1 MAVEDKYISYRIY
14 LVAFT
19 MFVMAIAI
27 TVKLTN
33 IQWVE
38 GDYYRKLAKER
49 TVRNFIIPAN
59 KGNIYSADGSLLA
72 TSIPKYTI
80 RFDAMAPKSEAFEK
94 NVKSLADSLG
104 ILLGKSSSTF
114 LSDLRKARATKNR
127 YFLVA
132 RDVSYTQYSKIKSYP
147 LFNSGAY
154 KGGIIIEQKTV
165 REHPI
170 GKIAERTIGYER
182 LTPAGIE
189 DGKGIEWAFRKYLN
203 GKDGKILKQKIAKG
217 QWKPIRDVNEVDP
230 QDGYD
235 VISTIDVYIQD
246 IAHHALL
253 KQLRAYNADHGCVVV
268 METKTGKIKAISNLG
283 KDPKSINKSADSTY
297 FETTNYAIAESHEP
311 GSTYKLADLMTLLED
326 KKIDTSAVFDTQGGI
341 ITYFGEKVRDSH
353 DGGFGR
359 ISLAKGFEVSSN
371 TVMVQAVYN
380 NYKNNPAQFVNHLN
394 GYGLNKPL
402 GLPIKGEGM
411 PKVPQPGDKNWSAI
425 SLPWMA
431 FGYGVSIT
439 PLQTLT
445 FYNSVANNGE
455 MVKPQFVSEIKEWNK
470 TIKKFNKE
478 VINPKVCSMETIAKL
493 KAVMKNVV
501 KKGTGAKL
509 YSKDFS
515 MAGKTGTAQ
524 ANYAKNGGTEK
535 HYISSFVGY
544 FPADEPKYSC
554 IVVVHEPNTTNNNY
568 YGADVAGPVFKRIAQ
583 KIFTDAPSTNTI
595 KSLNRKN
602 AKQENDYT
610 DYYTKA
616 QKKQNLIPNLKGM
629 SGMDAVALLGNLGVK
644 VKVVG
649 IGKVKNQSIPAG
661 QNLDKNTTIIL
672 ELS

>member
-1 MAVEDKYISYRIY
+1 MAVEDKYISYRMY
-14 LVAFT
+14 LVAFA
-19 MFVMAIAI
+19 MFLMAIAI

-38 GDYYRKLAKER
+38 GNYYRKLAKER
-49 TVRNFIIPAN
+49 TVRNFVIPAN
-59 KGNIYSADGSLLA
+59 KGNVYSADGSLLA

-80 RFDAMAPKSEAFEK
+80 RFDAVAPKGEAFEK
-94 NVKSLADSLG
+94 NVRALADSLG
-104 ILLGKSSSTF
+104 ILLNKSSSAF
-114 LSDLRKARATKNR
+114 QSELRKARATENR

-132 RDVSYTQYSKIKSYP
+132 RDLSYTEYMKIKSFP
-147 LFNSGAY
+147 LFNLGAY
-154 KGGIIIEQKTV
+154 KGGIITEQKTV

-182 LTPAGIE
+182 VTPNGE
-189 DGKGIEWAFRKYLN
+189 KDGKGIEWAFRKYLN

-253 KQLRAYNADHGCVVV
+253 KQLRAFNADHGCVVV
-268 METKTGKIKAISNLG
+268 METKTGNIKAISNLG
-283 KDPKSINKSADSTY
+283 KNPQSANKAADSTY

-326 KKIDTSAVFDTQGGI
+326 KKVDTSAVFDSQGGTI
-341 ITYFGEKVRDSH
+341 MYSGKKVRDSH
-353 DGGFGR
+353 EGGYGK

-371 TVMVQAVYN
+371 TVLVQAVYN
-380 NYKNNPAQFVNHLN
+380 NYKNDPAQFVNHLN
-394 GYGLNKPL
+394 SYGLNKPL
-402 GLPIKGEGM
+402 GLPIKGEGI
-411 PKVPQPGDKNWSAI
+411 PYIPQPGDKNWSAI

-445 FYNSVANNGE
+445 FYNSVANNGV
-455 MVKPQFVSEIKEWNK
+455 MVKPQFVSEIKEWSK
-470 TIKKFNKE
+470 TIKKFNTE
-478 VINPKVCSMETIAKL
+478 VINPKVCSNETLLKL
-493 KAVMKNVV
+493 QAVLKNVV
-501 KKGTGAKL
+501 KKGTGSKL

-524 ANYAKNGGTEK
+524 ANYAKNGGVDK

-544 FPADEPKYSC
+544 FPAEEPKYSC
-554 IVVVHEPNTTNNNY
+554 IVVVHEPNTSNNNY

-583 KIFTDAPSTNTI
+583 KIFTDAPSTNEI
-595 KSLNRKN
+595 KNLNKKS
-602 AKQENDYT
+602 ATQEKSYA
-610 DYYTKA
+610 DYYTKT
-616 QKKQNLIPNLKGM
+616 QKKQSFIPNVKGM
-629 SGMDAVALLGNLGVK
+629 SGMDAIALLGNLGLNIK
-644 VKVVG
+644 VKG
-649 IGKVKNQSIPAG
+649 TGRVKSQSIQPG
-661 QNLDKNTTIIL
+661 QTFNKKTTITL

>member
-1 MAVEDKYISYRIY
+1 MAVEDKNISYRIY
-14 LVAFT
+14 LVAFFI
-19 MFVMAIAI
+19 FVMAMAIA
-27 TVKLTN
+27 VKLTN

-49 TVRNFIIPAN
+49 TVKNFVIPAN

-72 TSIPKYTI
+72 TSIPNYVI
-80 RFDAMAPKSEAFEK
+80 RFDAVAPKAEAFEK
-94 NVKSLADSLG
+94 NVKPLSDSLSV
-104 ILLGKSSSTF
+104 LLGKPSYYF
-114 LSDLRKARATKNR
+114 LNEFRKARAKNNR

-132 RDVSYTQYSKIKSYP
+132 RDLSYTEYMKMKSFP
-147 LFNSGAY
+147 MFNLGPF
-154 KGGIIIEQKTV
+154 KGGIIVEQKTV

-182 LTPAGIE
+182 KTPTGTL

-235 VISTIDVYIQD
+235 VISTIDVFIQD

-253 KQLRAYNADHGCVVV
+253 KQLTDYEADHGCVVV

-283 KDPKSINKSADSTY
+283 RAADGSY
-297 FETTNYAIAESHEP
+297 YETTNYAVAESHEP
-311 GSTYKLADLMTLLED
+311 GSTYKLVDMMVLLDD
-326 KKIDTSAVFDTQGGI
+326 KKIDTSAVFDSHGGI
-341 ITYFGEKVRDSH
+341 VKYSGRSVRDSH
-353 DGGFGR
+353 EGGYGK
-359 ISLAKGFEVSSN
+359 ISLARGFEVSSN
-371 TVMVQAVYN
+371 TVLVQAVYN
-380 NYKNNPAQFVNHLN
+380 NYKDNPSEFVDHLN
-394 GYGLNKPL
+394 KYGLNKSL
-402 GLPIKGEGM
+402 GLAIKGEGK
-411 PKVPQPGDKNWSAI
+411 PFVPQPSDKNWSNI

-445 FYNSVANNGE
+445 FYNAVANNGV

-470 TIKKFNKE
+470 TIKKYDTE
-478 VINPKVCSMETIAKL
+478 VMNQKICSQETILKL
-493 KAVMKNVV
+493 HAVLENVV
-501 KKGTGAKL
+501 KRGTGSKL

-524 ANYAKNGGTEK
+524 VNYHKAGKEGL
-535 HYISSFVGY
+535 YYASSFVGY
-544 FPADEPKYSC
+544 FPAEKPKYSC
-554 IVVVHEPNTTNNNY
+554 IVVVHKPNTSKNNY

-583 KIFTDAPSTNTI
+583 KIFTDAPSTNEI
-595 KSLNRKN
+595 KNINRKVPR
-602 AKQENDYT
+602 QEDSYET
-610 DYYTKA
+610 YVKKS
-616 QKKQNLIPNLKGM
+616 QKEQLSIPNLKGM
-629 SGMDAVALLGNLGVK
+629 SGMDAVALLGNLGIR

-649 IGKVKNQSIPAG
+649 VGKVKKQSIQPG
-661 QNLDKNTTIIL
+661 ENLDKNKTIIL